1 MAVLTV
7 TLKEEL
13 ELNGRDRGSE
23 ITEDITGITETFH
36 RVLDVGTFVNQTLL
50 QMTPTQNDT
59 GGGILFTT
67 NLKYLRITNLD
78 STNEVA
84 LTIQNDSTEEY
95 MVKLEG
101 GHKSM
106 RMPQV
111 IRVCL
116 MGD

>member
-1 MAVLTV
+1 
-7 TLKEEL
+7 
-13 ELNGRDRGSE
+13 
-23 ITEDITGITETFH
+23 
-36 RVLDVGTFVNQTLL
+36 
-50 QMTPTQNDT
+50 MTPTQNDT

-101 GHKSM
+101 GHSYVLFNSKINANAAGDSSVSYGGLTDIDKILAKAQGATC
-106 RMPQV
+106 QV
-111 IRVCL
+111 EVFSAL
-116 MGD
+116 S